1 MLQLWW
7 MGGHTVVC
15 VMGGSYAFDVTHTRL
30 ARACDSW
37 RELPVDTIMARMDEV
52 LP

>member
-7 MGGHTVVC
+7 MGGHMVVC
-15 VMGGSYAFDVTHTRL
+15 VMGGNYAFAISHIHQAVT
-30 ARACDSW
+30 CDPW
-37 RELPVDTIMARMDEV
+37 RELPVATIMARMDEV